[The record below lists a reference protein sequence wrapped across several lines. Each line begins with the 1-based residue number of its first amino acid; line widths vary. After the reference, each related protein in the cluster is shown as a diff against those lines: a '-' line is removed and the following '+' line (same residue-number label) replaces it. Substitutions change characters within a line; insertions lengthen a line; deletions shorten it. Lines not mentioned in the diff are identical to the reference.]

1 MLETE
6 RRDLVIFGAGGMAR
20 ELAAWVE
27 TATWGPSTFRLLGFI
42 DDPNPGRVIRNHPV
56 MHLSEITPG
65 KPLFV
70 VALGKPALRE
80 RVVKDAESAGLRAA
94 PPLIHPTVSY
104 DPAGVVIGDGTIIC
118 PGSTLTTDIEIG
130 RHVQINV
137 QCTVTHDV
145 QLQDYATLAPGVHI
159 SGRVAVGRSAF
170 LGTGAVTV
178 DGEPG
183 RPLVIGDNA
192 VVGAGAVVT
201 RDVAPNVTVVGVPA
215 RPR

>member
-1 MLETE
+1 MTE
-6 RRDLVIFGAGGMAR
+6 RLELVIFGAGGMAR

-27 TATWGPSTFRLLGFI
+27 TATWSSSTFRLIGFI

-56 MHLSEITPG
+56 MQLSEVTDE

-70 VALGKPALRE
+70 VALGQPGLRE
-80 RVVKDAESAGLRAA
+80 RVVNEAESAGLRVA
-94 PPLIHPTVSY
+94 PPLIHPTVGF
-104 DPAGVVIGDGTIIC
+104 DPEGVSIGDGTVIC

-145 QLQDYATLAPGVHI
+145 RLQDYTTLAPGVHI
-159 SGRVAVGRSAF
+159 SGRTEVGRSAF

-178 DGEPG
+178 DGEPD
-183 RPLVIGDNA
+183 RPLVIGENA

-201 RDVAPNVTVVGVPA
+201 RDVPANATVVGVPA
-215 RPR
+215 RPL